1 MDRQRDR
8 WMEGGVDGQLDGRTA
23 RWMNGRTDRRVQ
35 AQCHPAI
42 LSHPP
47 PPPRGLGCHPW
58 APPGAEH
65 GRMLT
70 VGTWVLAGI
79 VAFLVVEKGVR
90 HLKGGHGHSH
100 GEGGPQSGGWG
111 G

>member
-1 MDRQRDR
+1 M
-8 WMEGGVDGQLDGRTA
+8 GGQTDGSKHSVTLPSCPT
-23 RWMNGRTDRRVQ
+23 
-35 AQCHPAI
+35 
-42 LSHPP
+42 PP